1 MSVAKEAQLPRGAFG
16 GVGSS
21 AFGGRGPF
29 AAAVLEAETVAIH
42 LDNVNMMGK
51 PVQQCAGE
59 PFGAKD
65 FGPLFEGKIAGYQRR
80 SAFIALAK
88 GLEEQLGAC
97 LGQGDEAQLIDDEKL
112 IASQKLLEAQQMF
125 LVAGA
130 DEAAKDAAE
139 GV

>member
-1 MSVAKEAQLPRGAFG
+1 MWGAEGALRGKERGPFPPRGAFG

-88 GLEEQLGAC
+88 GLQEEGFPSL
-97 LGQGDEAQLIDDEKL
+97 
-112 IASQKLLEAQQMF
+112 
-125 LVAGA
+125 
-130 DEAAKDAAE
+130 
-139 GV
+139 